1 MSGAVILAG
10 GGSTPPE
17 VPQTM
22 LRQAGGGE
30 GEPHPDPASGVPDL
44 RDLRPLLEWL

>member
-1 MSGAVILAG
+1 VN
-10 GGSTPPE
+10 
-17 VPQTM
+17 
-22 LRQAGGGE
+22 RE